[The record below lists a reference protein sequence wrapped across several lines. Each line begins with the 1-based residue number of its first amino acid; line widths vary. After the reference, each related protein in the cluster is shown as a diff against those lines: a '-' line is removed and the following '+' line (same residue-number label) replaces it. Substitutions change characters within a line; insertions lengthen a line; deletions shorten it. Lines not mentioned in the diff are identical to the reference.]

1 MEKKGYKTERK
12 HGKRWEAVDW
22 AGNASMY
29 EINIRQYTPEG
40 TFNAFIS
47 HLPRLK
53 ELGINILWFMPIT
66 PISRKNKKG
75 TLGSYYA
82 VQNYRQVNP
91 DYGTLEDFKN
101 LVKQAHGK
109 GFKVILDWVANHTGW
124 DNPLIEEHPDW
135 YIQKEGEI
143 VSPVEDWSD
152 VAGLDYNN
160 RDLRD
165 YMIESLLFWVRETEI
180 DGYRCDMAALV
191 PVDFWEEAREAL
203 EKVKPVF
210 MLAEAWEPLL
220 TEKAFDACY
229 GWDLHHLMNDIA
241 QHKKDGTALPGYFHK
256 VETLYSRSTIILN
269 FIDNHDENSWQGYIT
284 ERLGE
289 AFRVYAVLMYTVPG
303 MPLVYTGQEVCL
315 NKRLSF
321 FEKDV
326 VEWEENPELALFYR
340 KLNELKHQNPA
351 LLTGNDPGCFHII
364 PHSNEKKIF
373 VFERYKAE
381 NHIIVVLNF
390 SAENQQLHLES
401 VLSGS
406 FLEYFENEKTENLHH
421 LILSPFAYKVYVKQF
436 SPYAF

>member
-1 MEKKGYKTERK
+1 
-12 HGKRWEAVDW
+12 
-22 AGNASMY
+22 MY

-203 EKVKPVF
+203 EK
-210 MLAEAWEPLL
+210 
-220 TEKAFDACY
+220 
-229 GWDLHHLMNDIA
+229 
-241 QHKKDGTALPGYFHK
+241 
-256 VETLYSRSTIILN
+256 
-269 FIDNHDENSWQGYIT
+269 
-284 ERLGE
+284 
-289 AFRVYAVLMYTVPG
+289 
-303 MPLVYTGQEVCL
+303 
-315 NKRLSF
+315 
-321 FEKDV
+321 
-326 VEWEENPELALFYR
+326 
-340 KLNELKHQNPA
+340 
-351 LLTGNDPGCFHII
+351 
-364 PHSNEKKIF
+364 
-373 VFERYKAE
+373 
-381 NHIIVVLNF
+381 
-390 SAENQQLHLES
+390 
-401 VLSGS
+401 
-406 FLEYFENEKTENLHH
+406 
-421 LILSPFAYKVYVKQF
+421 
-436 SPYAF
+436 